1 MKRTTLRQA
10 VEEAKRFVE
19 RAETLMTKHPM
30 NKYDSLYECPREQ
43 GDTKRASMDL
53 TRKLADLR
61 LGR

>member
-1 MKRTTLRQA
+1 MKRTTLQLA

-19 RAETLMTKHPM
+19 KAEHLLAIHTRVE
-30 NKYDSLYECPREQ
+30 YDSLYDCPREQ
-43 GDTKRASMDL
+43 GAAKRASMDL